1 MTTCNVIF
9 FILVPTVFFCY
20 NCGKQYKYSHSLSRH
35 KKYEC
40 GKAPKFECIVD
51 GCNFK
56 SKRKDNLNAH
66 IRTLHLRELNITIS

>member
-1 MTTCNVIF
+1 
-9 FILVPTVFFCY
+9 LVLVFNAYYCY
-20 NCGKQYKYSHSLSRH
+20 DCGKQYKYSHSLSRH

-51 GCNFK
+51 GCNYK

-66 IRTLHLRELNITIS
+66 IRTLHLKELNVTIS